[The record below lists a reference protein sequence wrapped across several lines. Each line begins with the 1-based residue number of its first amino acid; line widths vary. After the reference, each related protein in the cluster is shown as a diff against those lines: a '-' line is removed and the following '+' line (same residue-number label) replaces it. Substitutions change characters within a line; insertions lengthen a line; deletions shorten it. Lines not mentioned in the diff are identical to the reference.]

1 MSLLYRKF
9 RELAIG
15 VLKECYHLNKEESH
29 ILLVRNLEMWD
40 STPLMIAHT
49 AGVMEFFEQ
58 PCCQTMLSHIW
69 KGELPKWKVI

>member
-9 RELAIG
+9 RQLAIG

-29 ILLVRNLEMWD
+29 VLIVRNLEMWD

-58 PCCQTMLSHIW
+58 PCCQMMLSHIW